1 MHNTYIKARPKKKV
15 VKESAFEKHEKR
27 VSIALSLIKARGS
40 ISDFDIRHVLKLSN
54 NLQYQ
59 LMSDLQHNYQE
70 YVSWNKKT
78 RLFTH
83 LKTFEII
90 EENEIKEK
98 ITENDYKIMHAIKQ
112 EANNG

>member
-1 MHNTYIKARPKKKV
+1 
-15 VKESAFEKHEKR
+15 
-27 VSIALSLIKARGS
+27 
-40 ISDFDIRHVLKLSN
+40 
-54 NLQYQ
+54 
-59 LMSDLQHNYQE
+59 MSDLQHNYQE